1 MKKETLEIKRY
12 LLNPFSSHFLL
23 GKDSKSPC
31 FTVNLHARSSLLI
44 IVTGI
49 FLLPL
54 SGKQGPLLKNSL
66 LSVYRP
72 EKPTYKFFLHSG
84 LSLSVA
90 YSQKVCPFNQ
100 CSPETTSPKP
110 ETSKNG

>member
-54 SGKQGPLLKNSL
+54 SGKQGPLLKKSL

-72 EKPTYKFFLHSG
+72 EKLTYKFFSSFRSIPLKPDFG
-84 LSLSVA
+84 LVLGKDFGE
-90 YSQKVCPFNQ
+90 Y
-100 CSPETTSPKP
+100 CSIHIS
-110 ETSKNG
+110 